1 MNSSKPLDEANNLIV
16 QRLIRLYL
24 DPDGA
29 AVQTIYDACV
39 TTIKISNRFGI
50 PPDAV
55 TVRYEFWHPDY
66 GFAFDVRAV
75 WRCGDLFKP
84 VAVHTVIEDY
94 TNKGNHEDDLA
105 VRLAANDWLR
115 ST

>member
-1 MNSSKPLDEANNLIV
+1 MNPSNPLDDANNLIV
-16 QRLIRLYL
+16 QRLIREYL
-24 DPDGA
+24 DPAGPE
-29 AVQTIYDACV
+29 VRTVEGACV
-39 TTIKISNRFGI
+39 VTTKIGNRHGV

-55 TVRYEFWHPDY
+55 TVRYEFWHPEH

-94 TNKGNHEDDLA
+94 TNRGDHKDDLA
-105 VRLAANDWLR
+105 VRIVANDWLR